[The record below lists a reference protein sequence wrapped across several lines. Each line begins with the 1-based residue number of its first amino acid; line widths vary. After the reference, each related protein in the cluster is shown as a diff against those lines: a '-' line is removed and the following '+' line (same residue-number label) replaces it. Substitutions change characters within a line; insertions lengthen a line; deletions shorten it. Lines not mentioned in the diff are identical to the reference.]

1 MRIVNVMISK
11 VQGGVEQAF
20 DDYGRALAL
29 KGHDVLAVMD
39 ARGKTAEKFKASE
52 RIEPYFIR
60 FNRWNLFLLI
70 PLYFELK
77 KFRPDLIILHSKK
90 AIDLFSLLA
99 RLLKIKTVAVAHN
112 PKLKK
117 IDKCDAV
124 FSITQYQKDIFVQK
138 GLKPDRVFVIPNMI
152 DDARPLAPA
161 KPFAKPP
168 VVGVIGRLDDP
179 VKGFPDFIRALGELK
194 KQNIPFKGVI
204 GGAPTGKD
212 RSEYDKIV
220 ALIQELNLQ
229 NDVDLLGW
237 FSNQDDFYKLI
248 DVFVLSSTHESF
260 GIVLL
265 EAMVRAKPVVSS
277 LAEGPRE
284 IFADN
289 SAAYTFPA
297 GDWQTLA
304 KCLKAALSDQ
314 SAARQKAVEG
324 YNLVRQR
331 YLLASV
337 AEKLD
342 KAVRAVKSGFS

>member
-11 VQGGVEQAF
+11 VSGGVEQAF

-39 ARGKTAEKFKASE
+39 ARGKTAQRFKAAE
-52 RIEPYFIR
+52 RVEPYFIR

-70 PLYFELK
+70 PLYLRLK
-77 KFRPDLIILHSKK
+77 NFRPDLIILHSKK
-90 AIDLFSLLA
+90 AIDLFVFLA
-99 RLLKIKTVAVAHN
+99 RLLDVKTVAVAHN

-138 GLKPDRVFVIPNMI
+138 GLDAARIFVIPNMI
-152 DDARPLAPA
+152 DDTRLLAPEQ
-161 KPFAKPP
+161 PFAKPP
-168 VVGVIGRLDDP
+168 VVGVIGRFDP
-179 VKGFPDFIRALGELK
+179 MKGFSDFVRALGRLK
-194 KQNIPFKGVI
+194 SENIPFKGVI

-237 FSNQDDFYKLI
+237 FSNKDDFYNLI
-248 DVFVLSSTHESF
+248 DVFVLSSNYEPF

-297 GDWQTLA
+297 GDWQALA
-304 KCLKAALSDQ
+304 ENLKAALSDQ

-331 YLLASV
+331 YLLSSV

-342 KAVRAVKSGFS
+342 AAVRAVKF

>member
-168 VVGVIGRLDDP
+168 VIGVIGRFDP
-179 VKGFPDFIRALGELK
+179 MKGFPDFIRALGELK
-194 KQNIPFKGVI
+194 RENIAFKGVI

-212 RSEYDKIV
+212 RAEYDKIV

-229 NDVDLLGW
+229 NDVELLGW
-237 FSNQDDFYKLI
+237 FSNKDDFYGLL
-248 DVFVLSSTHESF
+248 DVFVLSSNYEPF

-265 EAMVRAKPVVSS
+265 EAMVRSKTVVSS

-289 SAAYTFPA
+289 TAAYTFPA
-297 GDWQTLA
+297 GDWQALA

-331 YLLASV
+331 YLLSSV

-342 KAVRAVKSGFS
+342 AAVRAVKA

>member
-11 VQGGVEQAF
+11 VLGGVEQAF

-39 ARGKTAEKFKASE
+39 SRGKTAERFKASE
-52 RIEPYFIR
+52 RVTPYFIR

-70 PLYFELK
+70 PLYFQLK
-77 KFRPDLIILHSKK
+77 KFKPDLIILHSKK
-90 AIDLFSLLA
+90 AVDLFVFLA
-99 RLLKIKTVAVAHN
+99 RLLDIKTVAVAHN

-117 IDKCDAV
+117 IDRCDAV
-124 FSITQYQKDIFVQK
+124 FSITQYQKDVFVQK
-138 GLKPDRVFVIPNMI
+138 GLDADRVFVIPNMI
-152 DDARPLAPA
+152 DDMRPLAPEQ
-161 KPFAKPP
+161 PFAKPP
-168 VVGVIGRLDDP
+168 VIGVMGRFDP
-179 VKGFPDFIRALGELK
+179 MKGFSDFVRALGELK

-229 NDVDLLGW
+229 NDIDLLGW
-237 FSNQDDFYKLI
+237 FSNKDDFYKLI
-248 DVFVLSSTHESF
+248 DVFVLSSNYEPF

-265 EAMVRAKPVVSS
+265 EAMVRAKTVVSS

-289 SAAYTFPA
+289 DAAYTFPV
-297 GDWQTLA
+297 GDWRALA
-304 KCLKAALSDQ
+304 ECLKSALSNQ
-314 SAARQKAVEG
+314 TAARRKAVAG

-331 YLLASV
+331 YLLSSV
-337 AEKLD
+337 AGKLD
-342 KAVRAVKSGFS
+342 RAVKTVTFKVS

>member
-11 VQGGVEQAF
+11 VLGGVEQAF

-39 ARGKTAEKFKASE
+39 ARGKTAERFKASE
-52 RIEPYFIR
+52 RVTPYFIR

-70 PLYFELK
+70 PLYFKLK
-77 KFRPDLIILHSKK
+77 KFQPDLIILHSKK
-90 AIDLFSLLA
+90 AIDLFNILA
-99 RLLKIKTVAVAHN
+99 RWLKIETVAVAHN

-117 IDKCDAV
+117 INKCDAV

-138 GLKPDRVFVIPNMI
+138 GLDADRVFVIPNMI
-152 DDARPLAPA
+152 DDARPLAPEQ
-161 KPFAKPP
+161 PFAKQP
-168 VVGVIGRLDDP
+168 VVGVIGRFDP
-179 VKGFPDFIRALGELK
+179 MKGFPDFVRALGELK

-204 GGAPTGKD
+204 GGAPMGKD
-212 RSEYDKIV
+212 RSEYDKTV
-220 ALIQELNLQ
+220 TLIQELNLQ

-237 FSNQDDFYKLI
+237 FSNKDDFYKLI
-248 DVFVLSSTHESF
+248 DVFVLSSNYEPF

-297 GDWQTLA
+297 GDWQALA
-304 KCLKAALSDQ
+304 KCLKSALSDQ
-314 SAARQKAVEG
+314 ATARRKAVAG